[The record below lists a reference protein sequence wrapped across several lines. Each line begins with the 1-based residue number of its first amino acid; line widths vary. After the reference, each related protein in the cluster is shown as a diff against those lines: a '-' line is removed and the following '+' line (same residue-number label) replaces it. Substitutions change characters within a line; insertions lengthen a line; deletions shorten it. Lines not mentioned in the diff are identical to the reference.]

1 MLHSMITP
9 KNTRGAAGLLLALS
23 LLAAGAGQSGCR
35 KKETARVAV
44 AAAPVYVDT
53 VRSGNIPVFTDSFGT
68 LTAYNAI
75 TLVPQVGGI
84 LLAADFTE
92 GAHVKKGDV
101 LYRIDQ
107 AGYQQ
112 TYDKA
117 KASVETQKVQL
128 KTAQDRLRRSGGLT
142 ERQLIAP
149 QDFEGLQATVDQ
161 TAAALA
167 AAEAD
172 LAQAKLDLERTVIT
186 APMDG
191 IVGINPQDTGNLV
204 MAMQTKLASIK
215 QIDPIHVDFSIPG
228 PDVPR
233 LLEATNRGRLKVL
246 MSLTGSFTEG
256 ALEGELD
263 VVDNG
268 IDPATG
274 MLKLQ
279 GVMPNPKSTLWP
291 GQFVTVRLILG
302 EIPNATVIDQDAV
315 MIGADGPYVYVVK
328 DGKTAELRPVT
339 LGESDDEL
347 YEIKSG
353 VSPGETVVVQGQL
366 NLRDGAAV
374 HVVTQHQ
381 HAKVSQPSQP

>member
-1 MLHSMITP
+1 MLHSIPP
-9 KNTRGAAGLLLALS
+9 KKHSRGAAGLLLALS
-23 LLAAGAGQSGCR
+23 LLVVGAGQGGCR
-35 KKETARVAV
+35 KKEAVHATAS
-44 AAAPVYVDT
+44 AAPVYVDA
-53 VRSGNIPVFTDSFGT
+53 VRTENIPVFTDSFGT
-68 LTAYNAI
+68 LAAYNAV

-84 LLAADFTE
+84 LTAVEFAE
-92 GAHVKKGDV
+92 GMQVKKGQV

-112 TYDKA
+112 TFDKA
-117 KASVETQKVQL
+117 RAAVETQKVQL

-149 QDFEGLQATVDQ
+149 QDFEGLQASVDQ
-161 TAAALA
+161 IAAALA

-172 LAQAKLDLERTVIT
+172 LAQAKLDLERTVI
-186 APMDG
+186 ASPLDG

-215 QIDPIHVDFSIPG
+215 QIDPLHVDFSIPG

-233 LLEATNRGRLKVL
+233 LLEALGRGRLKVL
-246 MSLTGSFTEG
+246 VSLTGTFAGDTL
-256 ALEGELD
+256 AGELD

-279 GVMPNPKSTLWP
+279 AALPNPKNVLWP

-302 EIPNATVIDQDAV
+302 EISGAMVIPQDAV
-315 MIGADGPYVYVVK
+315 MIGADGPYVYMVK
-328 DGKTAELRPVT
+328 DGRTAALRSVV
-339 LGESDDEL
+339 LGESDDDV

-353 VSPGETVVVQGQL
+353 VSSGETVVVQGQL

-374 HVVTQHQ
+374 HVVTQR
-381 HAKVSQPSQP
+381 AKTSSSQP